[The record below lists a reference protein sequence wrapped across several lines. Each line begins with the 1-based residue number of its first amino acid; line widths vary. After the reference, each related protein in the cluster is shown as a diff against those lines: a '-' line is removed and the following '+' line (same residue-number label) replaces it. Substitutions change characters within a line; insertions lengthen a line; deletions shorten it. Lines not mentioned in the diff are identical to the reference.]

1 LDHATSLERAAYTAL
16 HLLRELQSSTAEVS
30 AIAMTAAPPR
40 KAGNDDDHDD
50 GADVDDGHDGNNDG
64 VGGNNVL
71 PSLDDDY
78 YGNSSSGSANGA
90 VMEKS
95 RFLVKLAPRIRR
107 LEGDASRCLAG
118 RLEGLLAKVRR
129 LAEEGEGGGKEEEE
143 EEEEG
148 RRILRD
154 RRSEVLHITV
164 GHVLRGLA
172 LLGRGRDAESAF
184 ARVAVMPVV
193 RSRLNVGRLDAGGS
207 RGECAGLFFLL
218 DDIANTVRE
227 MYGGILRLS
236 EGMFARD
243 DDYYRDDDDD
253 DDDDVGGGG
262 EGGEEKD
269 EGGVVVGASSASA
282 MEVDL
287 VTCGVWVPVA
297 TALMA
302 DPGLKLAIF
311 SPGIANVLQ
320 ANYSALDTFL
330 SELASV
336 LLSPPPSAGGGSD
349 GAAGGGASGGP
360 GDFSR
365 LYYRPVLNRRSFERA
380 QSRLYAHPA
389 TVEYYRR
396 WNLPIYYQLRFAEF
410 TRRIDD
416 ALRRVREEGWHAS
429 VYAGGEGDARAIRD
443 SLGFEL
449 PIFVELYDVLLS
461 MWRSTVFLRPLTHR
475 FLRGAVQLVGRMMAF
490 VRGGL
495 EGDIE
500 FGGSVGGGGSS
511 GGGGDADGEE
521 KEEGGAEAAT
531 LETTIVSIPPYRW
544 NERVEDIAVV
554 SWELTILDTTLS
566 HDYLEFISNTVCPRD
581 EKSRHSTHNSS
592 SELDEIKLLAS
603 DIMLESSR
611 GIAPLVSHSWNAL
624 IVDNLTLQC
633 CAPLSAVKGVAA
645 TYRMT
650 NRPPPTQA
658 SPFVATILR
667 PLHEFDKSYA
677 SRTPPQI
684 GDDWKRSVVSSVSDK
699 YSLAVEELIATVKRT
714 EEALKGRA
722 TRRTMAGGMSDGEKV
737 KLQLFLDHRE
747 FKKHVE
753 DLLGGAHELTWI
765 EGLVKLG
772 QLTEEGEELFLR
784 TEKK

>member
-1 LDHATSLERAAYTAL
+1 
-16 HLLRELQSSTAEVS
+16 
-30 AIAMTAAPPR
+30 
-40 KAGNDDDHDD
+40 
-50 GADVDDGHDGNNDG
+50 
-64 VGGNNVL
+64 
-71 PSLDDDY
+71 
-78 YGNSSSGSANGA
+78 
-90 VMEKS
+90 
-95 RFLVKLAPRIRR
+95 
-107 LEGDASRCLAG
+107 
-118 RLEGLLAKVRR
+118 
-129 LAEEGEGGGKEEEE
+129 
-143 EEEEG
+143 
-148 RRILRD
+148 
-154 RRSEVLHITV
+154 VLHITV

-253 DDDDVGGGG
+253 DDKDDDDDDVGGGG
-262 EGGEEKD
+262 GGRGRGGGGGGGGGEEKD
-269 EGGVVVGASSASA
+269 ECVVVGGASSASA

-330 SELASV
+330 SELATV

-349 GAAGGGASGGP
+349 GESSSSSSSTTTTAGGGASGGP

-410 TRRIDD
+410 TRRLDD

-429 VYAGGEGDARAIRD
+429 VYAGGDGDARAIRD

-603 DIMLESSR
+603 DIVLESSR

-667 PLHEFDKSYA
+667 PLQEFDKSYA

-684 GDDWKRSVVSSVSDK
+684 GDGWKRSVVSSVSDK
-699 YSLAVEELIATVKRT
+699 YSLAVEELNATVKRT

-753 DLLGGAHELTWI
+753 FLLGGAHELTWI

>member
-16 HLLRELQSSTAEVS
+16 YLLRELQSSTAEVS

-40 KAGNDDDHDD
+40 KNDD
-50 GADVDDGHDGNNDG
+50 GADDDDDHDGNNDG
-64 VGGNNVL
+64 GGGNNVL

-78 YGNSSSGSANGA
+78 GNNSSANGA

-129 LAEEGEGGGKEEEE
+129 LAEEGEGGGKEK
-143 EEEEG
+143 EEG
-148 RRILRD
+148 RRIRD

-193 RSRLNVGRLDAGGS
+193 RSRLNVGRLDTGGS

-243 DDYYRDDDDD
+243 NDYYRDDDDED
-253 DDDDVGGGG
+253 DDDDNVGGTG
-262 EGGEEKD
+262 GGEEKD
-269 EGGVVVGASSASA
+269 ESGVVDGASSASA

-302 DPGLKLAIF
+302 DPGMKLAIF

-336 LLSPPPSAGGGSD
+336 LLSPPPSSGGGSD
-349 GAAGGGASGGP
+349 GASSSSSTTTAGGRASGGP

-365 LYYRPVLNRRSFERA
+365 LYYRPALNRRSFERA

-429 VYAGGEGDARAIRD
+429 VYAGGDGDARAIRD

-475 FLRGAVQLVGRMMAF
+475 FLRGAVQLVGRMLAF
-490 VRGGL
+490 VQGGL

-500 FGGSVGGGGSS
+500 FGGSVGGGGGSS
-511 GGGGDADGEE
+511 GSGGDADGEE

-531 LETTIVSIPPYRW
+531 LETTIVSVPPYRW

-566 HDYLEFISNTVCPRD
+566 HDYLEAISNTVCPRD
-581 EKSRHSTHNSS
+581 EKSRQSTHNST

-624 IVDNLTLQC
+624 IVDNLTSQC

-667 PLHEFDKSYA
+667 PLQEFDKSYA

-714 EEALKGRA
+714 EDALKGRA

-753 DLLGGAHELTWI
+753 DLLGDAHELTWI

-772 QLTEEGEELFLR
+772 QLTEEAEELFLR